1 VPDQL
6 SVVGFDDIEVSSYA
20 GLTTVRQPLLESG
33 KAAVA
38 LLLEAL
44 TSEDPP
50 APEVHQLGLELVVRS
65 TTAPPARAR
74 PPASGGG
81 RQARA
86 TT

>member
-1 VPDQL
+1 VPGEL

-50 APEVHQLGLELVVRS
+50 APVVRQLGLELVVRS
-65 TTAPPARAR
+65 TTASPRAGRAKPGERRRARA
-74 PPASGGG
+74 AK
-81 RQARA
+81 
-86 TT
+86 